1 MTVEVMAMNK
11 TYSELIQLKTYK
23 ERFEY
28 LKLNGV
34 VGEET
39 FGSKRWM
46 NQILYKNPRWR
57 RKRRDIII
65 RDNGCDLGIVG
76 REIKGSP
83 IIVHHINPIT
93 IDDVLNDNPMVYDD
107 ENLICTVKLT
117 HDAIHYSDDS
127 LLIKD
132 PIERKPND
140 TCPWKR

>member
-1 MTVEVMAMNK
+1 MMFE
-11 TYSELIQLKTYK
+11 TYE

-34 VGEET
+34 VGKET

-46 NQILYKNPRWR
+46 NQLLYKNPKWR
-57 RKRRDIII
+57 RKRNDIII
-65 RDNGCDLGIVG
+65 RDYGRDLGIEG
-76 REIKGSP
+76 REIKGP

-93 IDDVLNDNPMVYDD
+93 VDDVLNDNPMVYDD
-107 ENLICTVKLT
+107 ENLICTTKLT

-127 LLIKD
+127 LLMKD
-132 PIERKPND
+132 PIERRPND

>member
-1 MTVEVMAMNK
+1 MIINK
-11 TYSELIQLKTYK
+11 SYSELMMFETYE

-34 VGEET
+34 VGKET

-46 NQILYKNPRWR
+46 NQLLYKNPKWR
-57 RKRRDIII
+57 RKRNDIII
-65 RDNGCDLGIVG
+65 RDYGRDLGIEG
-76 REIKGSP
+76 REIKGP

-107 ENLICTVKLT
+107 ENLICTTKLT

-127 LLIKD
+127 LLMKD
-132 PIERKPND
+132 PIERRPND